1 VTLIFSE
8 IMFNPASSEPDWEWV
23 EITNIGDTIV
33 DLSDYV
39 LDDKNGDAHG
49 TANIASGSIAA
60 GQSAVLY
67 NADDVSAIEFTAA
80 WGSGINLIAVT
91 NWGDLQLNNDGDTVG
106 LWDSFSSYSG
116 DNETHT
122 NAVISVTYPPTLDN
136 NAGSIYLTDL
146 ADPDRF
152 TLSIDAVIAPTRGVA
167 YTSVRTGLNAGD
179 NNGRDVGSP
188 GSTLPPSLT
197 IADVTRSEGNAGT
210 QDLTFTV
217 TRSNDTRGSATVD
230 FTIADGSARAGQDYT
245 ATPGTLTFSAGDTS
259 QTITVNAIGDTTA
272 ELDETF
278 TVTLANASGDTVITT
293 ATATGTIKND
303 DAGVVIAKIHEI
315 QGSGTVSALDGQTV
329 TIEGVVTGD
338 FQTGSGTNGD
348 LNGFYVQEE
357 DSDRDGNAATSD
369 GIFIND
375 GSSPGVDVSVGDRV
389 RVTGTVDELSQLT
402 AITSL
407 TNVTVQSPGN
417 ALPAIVDLDL
427 PAASIATNAD
437 GKYIADLEAFEG
449 MRVRLPATLSV
460 TELFQLDRYGEIQL
474 AQGGGLT
481 QFTQTNAPSVA
492 GYDAHL
498 QSIAKR
504 TIILDDGQTRQNPDP
519 IVYPDGNLDPS
530 DSLRHGDTIANL
542 TGIVH
547 FGRASGAN
555 GDETYRMMPTV
566 APTFNRV
573 NARSAAPSAVGGDLT
588 VASFNVLNYF
598 TTLNSRGAD
607 TASEFERQTDK
618 LVTALA
624 RMDADVVGL
633 VELENNYTAGAN
645 SAIAKLVDRLNATV
659 GAGTYAYID
668 PGRNVGDDA
677 IAVGVIYKPSAV
689 SLAADTTIAVL
700 TDANLPAGFSGSIFS
715 GGNTNRSPLAV
726 TLTENATNERFTLV
740 VNHLKSKGGIG
751 TGADADAGDG
761 QGSYNATRLR
771 GAQAID
777 AWLDGDPT
785 GSGDRDLLMVGD
797 FNAYTKED
805 PIAFL
810 SGEYDNLIADRL
822 GASAYSY
829 VFDGQAGVLDYAFSS
844 ATLTPQVTGVTEWHI
859 NADEPDAFDY
869 DETFNPS
876 GLFDSTTP
884 DRASD
889 HDPVIVGLQLRS
901 VLENPVAPPASSPE
915 VVVEVA
921 ETDISPE
928 PESETPP
935 SETVENLGSAPDF
948 SALIAQILTD
958 LAPQTDR
965 PTDRPASPASSITT
979 ETTPSDDIVT
989 RDRDDTTADIIA
1001 ALPGNDYVNTGGSDD
1016 LVFGNVGNDELFG
1029 DRGNDSLFGGQDDDI
1044 LNGGADADWISGD
1057 RGADTLTGGDGADTF
1072 LFRTGDGSDLLTDF
1086 TPGQDKLIVVEILEN
1101 LASGQNR
1108 PGVAIGENL
1117 IENFNVGENRLG
1129 TVRVL
1134 SFADL
1139 TIGSDGTR
1147 SMIRYNGELL
1157 ASLSGV
1163 TSLTA
1168 ADIVGL

>member
-1 VTLIFSE
+1 MTLIFSE

-23 EITNIGDTIV
+23 EITNIGDTTV
-33 DLSDYV
+33 DLSGYV
-39 LDDKNGDAHG
+39 LDDKNGDDHG
-49 TANIASGSIAA
+49 TANIASGSIEA

-80 WGSGINLIAVT
+80 WGTGINLIAVT
-91 NWGDLQLNNDGDTVG
+91 NWGDLQLNNNDSGDTVG

-116 DNETHT
+116 NHVTHA
-122 NAVISVTYPPTLDN
+122 NAVISVTYPGKLGDG
-136 NAGSIYLTDL
+136 AGSIYLTDL
-146 ADPDRF
+146 ADPNRF
-152 TLSIDAVIAPTRGVA
+152 TLSIDAAIAPTKEVA
-167 YTSVRTGLNAGD
+167 YTSLSTGLNADD
-179 NNGRDVGSP
+179 NSGSDVGSP

-230 FTIADGSARAGQDYT
+230 FTIADGSAKAGEDYT
-245 ATPGTLTFSAGDTS
+245 ATPGTLTFNAGDKT
-259 QTITVNAIGDTTA
+259 QTITVRAIGDTTA

-278 TVTLANASGDTVITT
+278 TITLSNASGDTTITT

-303 DAGVVIAKIHEI
+303 DAGVVITKIHEI
-315 QGSGTVSALDGQTV
+315 QGSGTASALDGQTV
-329 TIEGVVTGD
+329 TIEGIVTGD

-375 GSSPGVDVSVGDRV
+375 GSSPGVDVKVGDRV

-402 AITSL
+402 AITSI
-407 TNVTVQSPGN
+407 TNATVQSSGN

-449 MRVRLPATLSV
+449 MRVRLPETLSV

-481 QFTQTNAPSVA
+481 QFTQTNAPNAA

-504 TIILDDGQTRQNPDP
+504 TILLDDGQTRQNPDP
-519 IVYPDGNLDPS
+519 IVYPDGRLDPS
-530 DSLRHGDTIANL
+530 DSLRRGDTIANL
-542 TGIVH
+542 TGILH
-547 FGRASGAN
+547 FGRASGTN

-573 NARSAAPSAVGGDLT
+573 NARSAAPAAVGGDLT
-588 VASFNVLNYF
+588 VASLNVLNYF
-598 TTLNSRGAD
+598 TTLNSRGAN
-607 TASEFERQTDK
+607 TASEFNRQTAK

-624 RMDADVVGL
+624 RMNADVVGL

-645 SAIAKLVDRLNATV
+645 SAIATLVDRLNATV
-659 GAGTYAYID
+659 GAGTYAYIN
-668 PGRNVGDDA
+668 PGGLVGDDA

-740 VNHLKSKGGIG
+740 VNHLKSKAESGS
-751 TGADADAGDG
+751 GADADAGDG
-761 QGSYNATRLR
+761 QGSYNAMRLR

-785 GSGDRDLLMVGD
+785 GSDDRDLLVVGD
-797 FNAYTKED
+797 FNAYAQED

-810 SGEYDNLIADRL
+810 SGEYDNLITDRL

-844 ATLTPQVTGVTEWHI
+844 TTLTPQVTGVTEWHI
-859 NADEPDAFDY
+859 NADEADALDY

-901 VLENPVAPPASSPE
+901 VVENPVAPPANPPE
-915 VVVEVA
+915 VVVEP
-921 ETDISPE
+921 DISPE
-928 PESETPP
+928 PEGETTP

-948 SALIAQILTD
+948 SALIAQILAD
-958 LAPQTDR
+958 LEPQTDR
-965 PTDRPASPASSITT
+965 PPSPASASAT
-979 ETTPSDDIVT
+979 ETTPSDDSVT
-989 RDRDDTTADIIA
+989 RDRNDTTADIIA
-1001 ALPGNDYVNTGGSDD
+1001 ALPGNDYVNTGGGDD
-1016 LVFGNVGNDELFG
+1016 LIFGNVGNDELLG

-1044 LNGGADADWISGD
+1044 LNGGEDDDWIAGD

-1086 TPGQDKLIVVEILEN
+1086 TPGQDKLVVVEILEN
-1101 LASGQNR
+1101 SASGQNR

-1117 IENFNVGENRLG
+1117 IENFNVGEDRLG

-1139 TIGSDGTR
+1139 TINSDGTH
-1147 SMIRYNGELL
+1147 STIGYNGELL
-1157 ASLSGV
+1157 ARLSGV
-1163 TSLTA
+1163 ASLTA
-1168 ADIVGL
+1168 TDIVGL